1 MDPACWVQ
9 SRWFI
14 CSKGHVL
21 VVHTSG
27 RDSLLQLQFVRIL
40 IWWSILFVFFWM
52 FSLNSKMV
60 AWRKENALTVIY
72 LCHHIWRHLKELSS
86 CLIQKCKQLN
96 KKAFFFLQM
105 IQIQVWIHTHFQDA
119 LKSFSFSS
127 ILTNTSFCSVK
138 HETFRQIHRNSCHR
152 GILWLIL
159 NALLSGFTAMR
170 IHLVPEHIMIW
181 KLIMLRNN
189 N

>member
-52 FSLNSKMV
+52 FSLNNKMV

-96 KKAFFFLQM
+96 KKAFFFPANDPNSSMNPYTLPRRLKVFFLFQHFNQHFILFCQARTFQADTQKFM
-105 IQIQVWIHTHFQDA
+105 PQRYSVVNIECITIRFHSHEDPLGARTHHDMKADNVEEQ
-119 LKSFSFSS
+119 
-127 ILTNTSFCSVK
+127 
-138 HETFRQIHRNSCHR
+138 
-152 GILWLIL
+152 
-159 NALLSGFTAMR
+159 
-170 IHLVPEHIMIW
+170 
-181 KLIMLRNN
+181 
-189 N
+189 